1 MTFQRTLHLIP
12 SDTLTS
18 LPSELPSNSSNLHIP
33 NLSYQSLAELAPLE
47 TQYLAGID
55 VDWMLTDLQW
65 SD

>member
-12 SDTLTS
+12 SDTSMS
-18 LPSELPSNSSNLHIP
+18 LPSEPPSNSSNLHIP

-47 TQYLAGID
+47 IQSLARID
-55 VDWMLTDLQW
+55 VDWLSTDLQW